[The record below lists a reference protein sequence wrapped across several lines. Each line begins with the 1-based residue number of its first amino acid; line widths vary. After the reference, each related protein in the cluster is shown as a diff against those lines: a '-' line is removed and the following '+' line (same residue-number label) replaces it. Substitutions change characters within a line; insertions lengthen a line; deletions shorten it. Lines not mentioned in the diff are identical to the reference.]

1 MSESQTIHVGQIRQA
16 ADGAARIVIRTD
28 LGNGQYYV
36 RLDDWRLK
44 KWIRATV
51 LKRFFVVVAKP

>member
-1 MSESQTIHVGQIRQA
+1 MSDNQTIHIGQIRQA

-36 RLDDWRLK
+36 RLDDGRLK
-44 KWIRATV
+44 KWLRATV
-51 LKRFFVVVAKP
+51 LKRFPLVVVKP